1 MESAY
6 PIVYDVVY
14 GAINVAAD
22 LFGDLVYAAKNPT
35 HFAAECVTENVSVNT
50 SGSDDVASKYEP
62 VQWNVKNYTD
72 ANQRVELGAMGVHS

>member
-1 MESAY
+1 M
-6 PIVYDVVY
+6 VC

-35 HFAAECVTENVSVNT
+35 EFAAECVTENVSVNT

-62 VQWNVKNYTD
+62 VPWNVKNYMD
-72 ANQRVELGAMGVHS
+72 ANQPVELGAMDVHP

>member
-1 MESAY
+1 MEGAY

-35 HFAAECVTENVSVNT
+35 HFAAECVSENESVNT
-50 SGSDDVASKYEP
+50 SGFDDVASKYEP
-62 VQWNVKNYTD
+62 FQWNVKNYMD
-72 ANQRVELGAMGVHS
+72 ANQPVEWSAMGEHS

>member
-6 PIVYDVVY
+6 PIVYAVVC

-22 LFGDLVYAAKNPT
+22 LFGVLVYAAKNRT
-35 HFAAECVTENVSVNT
+35 DFAAECVTENVSVNT

-62 VQWNVKNYTD
+62 VP
-72 ANQRVELGAMGVHS
+72 

>member
-6 PIVYDVVY
+6 PIAYAVVC

-22 LFGDLVYAAKNPT
+22 LCGDLVYATNPID
-35 HFAAECVTENVSVNT
+35 FATECVTENVSVNT

>member
-1 MESAY
+1 MYAA
-6 PIVYDVVY
+6 VY
-14 GAINVAAD
+14 GAINVAAY
-22 LFGDLVYAAKNPT
+22 LFGDLVYAAKNPSE
-35 HFAAECVTENVSVNT
+35 FAAECVIENVSVNT